1 MRRREHGGQTCLLS
15 TSRTVSKAV
24 REWYRTI
31 DNICVVGVG
40 MGKAEFCL
48 PISMDYS
55 SRPFRSSQVYRP
67 LPLVGAEAA
76 DIFTHGTHTRQH
88 VPRSAKKRC
97 KNQVFCPSW
106 MKDSPNQPCSESR
119 QTKGRNAA
127 ECWTQILVLMGMERV
142 NPLKKILKN
151 DVSVVWRNFVL
162 IEMVSQWLQAWY
174 TVIRVRNVTMS
185 NRTSKLVMPELSLRI
200 FCYIYMM

>member
-1 MRRREHGGQTCLLS
+1 MRLKRDVNSHVFTFPASSYFNGISNFPMFRHAHGGQTCLLS
-15 TSRTVSKAV
+15 TSRTVSKSV

-76 DIFTHGTHTRQH
+76 DIFTHGTHPRQH

-97 KNQVFCPSW
+97 KNQVFCPS
-106 MKDSPNQPCSESR
+106 
-119 QTKGRNAA
+119 
-127 ECWTQILVLMGMERV
+127 
-142 NPLKKILKN
+142 
-151 DVSVVWRNFVL
+151 
-162 IEMVSQWLQAWY
+162 
-174 TVIRVRNVTMS
+174 
-185 NRTSKLVMPELSLRI
+185 
-200 FCYIYMM
+200 